1 MTRQNWVALRPAK
14 FSSAG
19 FGLVELMVS
28 MVIGLL
34 GIIVMMQ
41 MFTVFEEQKRTTIGG
56 DDALTSGAIAL
67 NGLQRDIERAGW
79 GLNSIKI
86 LGCSITGLV
95 PSATVPLAPVVIN
108 PVGLSAIDGFA
119 DADTDTLMVMA
130 GNANNTVEGVLINAV
145 AGSIYSV
152 KSSQPFAVGDNV
164 FAMPKNRPINPSPCV
179 TLVNVK
185 LSVAPP
191 SLQKV
196 QVPGSALATV
206 DQGLLFNLGPAPSVL
221 VYAIRNSNL
230 SVCDYIASDCTGNAG
245 WEDIANNVISMRA
258 QFGRDTTDVPTPP
271 LTSRMDG
278 VIDQWDQYNPVLST
292 SVAVSSTAAKD
303 GYDCRVARIRVVRI
317 ALVARSSQPEKVTTP
332 PVTAVAPGWMGSAVS
347 AVTPTNPTAVP
358 ITPPASGSGQSWQNF
373 RYKTF
378 QTIVPL
384 RNITVMGPA
393 PEC

>member
-1 MTRQNWVALRPAK
+1 
-14 FSSAG
+14 
-19 FGLVELMVS
+19 

-41 MFTVFEEQKRTTIGG
+41 MFTVFEEQKRTTISG
-56 DDALTSGAIAL
+56 DDALTSGVIAL
-67 NGLQRDIERAGW
+67 NGLQRDIEQAGW

-86 LGCSITGLV
+86 LGCSISGLV
-95 PSATVPLAPVVIN
+95 PSATIPLAPVVIN
-108 PVGLSAIDGFA
+108 PVGLSAADGVA
-119 DADTDTLMVMA
+119 DANTDTLMVMA

-164 FAMPKNRPINPSPCV
+164 FAMPKNRPTNPSPCV
-179 TLVNVK
+179 TLANVK
-185 LSVAPP
+185 LTVAPP

-206 DQGLLFNLGPAPSVL
+206 DQGLLFNLGSAPSVR

-230 SVCDYIASDCTGNAG
+230 SVCDYITKDCTGNANG
-245 WEDIANNVISMRA
+245 TWVEIANNVVSMRA
-258 QFGRDTTDVPTPP
+258 QFGRDTIVTPP
-271 LTSRMDG
+271 ASPTSQMDG
-278 VIDQWDQYNPVLST
+278 EIDLWDQYNPVLST
-292 SVAVSSTAAKD
+292 SAAVSSTAAKD
-303 GYDCRVARIRVVRI
+303 GYNCRVARIRAVRI
-317 ALVARSSQPEKVTTP
+317 ALVARSSQPEKTV
-332 PVTAVAPGWMGSAVS
+332 VTASAPGWMGSAVS
-347 AVTPTNPTAVP
+347 GVTPANPTALP
-358 ITPPASGSGQSWQNF
+358 ITPPASASGQSWQSF

-378 QTIVPL
+378 QTIVPI